1 MSQQTDQSLPGP
13 TPAGSDASR
22 SDVAAEQVGRG
33 TASVDETAEGTQ
45 TAAPVTASITTLGV
59 RGEER
64 EDFTKAESKR
74 LRRRSLALLGSLAAP
89 LKLRLV
95 LLGIVVVVSTA
106 GTVAGPA
113 LIAWGIDNALPAVLD
128 RNDWVPAFGVVATYI
143 VVAVL
148 GAVLTAWYTVLA
160 ARISQ
165 AILFDLRK
173 RVFLH
178 TQRLSLEFHETYT
191 SGRIISRQTS
201 DLDSIR
207 ELLDSGLNQLIQGV
221 LYMVFTAVALVL
233 LDPTS
238 GLVLAVS
245 LVPLWFLIR
254 WFQTNSQTLFRATR
268 VTSARVIVHFVET
281 MTGIRAVQAFRK
293 ESRNRDEYGGFVED
307 YRVANTKVFN
317 LFGTFDPVL
326 VLIGNATLAAVVI
339 VGGFR
344 IVGGTLEVGALLA
357 VALYAKRFFDP
368 AQELA
373 MFYNGYQSASAAME
387 KISGVLEERP
397 SVPDPVKPVK
407 IPDAT
412 GRMDFDDV
420 VFAYNKGKVVLPE
433 FDLHIP
439 AGQTIALV
447 GSTGAGKSTLAK
459 LMARFYDPSQGSVKL
474 DGVDLRE
481 IDPKDMRRAI
491 VMVTQEAYLFS
502 GTVADNIALGKPGAS
517 RAEIEASAKA
527 VGAHEFIMA
536 LPDGYDTD
544 VNKRGGR
551 VSAGQRQLL
560 SFARAFIADP
570 KVLILDEATASLDIP
585 SERLVQEGLET
596 LLADRTAVI
605 IAHRLSTVAIA
616 HRVLVMEYGRIVED
630 GTPDDLI
637 AGTGRF
643 AQLHAAWRDSL
654 V

>member
-1 MSQQTDQSLPGP
+1 MSQQ
-13 TPAGSDASR
+13 
-22 SDVAAEQVGRG
+22 EQVPPVD
-33 TASVDETAEGTQ
+33 TATGPGGADPVLDEGAAA
-45 TAAPVTASITTLGV
+45 AAPVTASITTQGV

-89 LKLRLV
+89 LKARLV
-95 LLGIVVVVSTA
+95 LLGVVVVVSTA

-113 LIAWGIDNALPAVLD
+113 LIAWGIDNALPRVMD
-128 RNDWVPAFGVVATYI
+128 ENDWVPAFGVVATYI

-221 LYMVFTAVALVL
+221 LYMVFTGIALVL

-293 ESRNRDEYGGFVED
+293 ESRNRDEYGRYVED

-326 VLIGNATLAAVVI
+326 VLIGNVTLAAVVI

-344 IVGGTLEVGALLA
+344 IVGGSLEVGALLA

-397 SVPDPVKPVK
+397 SVPDPSRPVRL
-407 IPDAT
+407 PEAT
-412 GRMDFDDV
+412 GAMDFDDV
-420 VFAYNKGKVVLPE
+420 EFAYNAGKVVLPE

-459 LMARFYDPSQGSVKL
+459 LMARFYDPSRGSVRL

-502 GTVADNIALGKPGAS
+502 GSVADNIALGKPGATRDEIV
-517 RAEIEASAKA
+517 RAAEA
-527 VGAHEFIMA
+527 VGAHTFIEA